1 MEIFFVEKMQK
12 YIKNI
17 PQKNASDVLKTIKE
31 LENKTYEEI
40 ISSKRIITLS
50 EKVPTL
56 YAYNISKTKYIVL
69 GFKEKETIIILDV
82 IKLIPKKEIEF
93 LAPDSGN

>member
-40 ISSKRIITLS
+40 ISICHHHADQPVSQRTREWRQREI
-50 EKVPTL
+50 
-56 YAYNISKTKYIVL
+56 
-69 GFKEKETIIILDV
+69 KENRQDKNLQVEV
-82 IKLIPKKEIEF
+82 RGQHE
-93 LAPDSGN
+93 G